1 MNQPVLLTE
10 PELADMLKTSQRS
23 VRKARQSGALPYVRF
38 GRLVRYRLDDVVEFL
53 EAATVANEN
62 SEAVCYRSR
71 PFDRRA
77 PKVVGFLERTRGAR
91 R

>member
-23 VRKARQSGALPYVRF
+23 IRKARQSGALPYIRL
-38 GRLVRYRLDDVVEFL
+38 GRLVRYRLNDVVEFL

-62 SEAVCYRSR
+62 GDVVSHRS
-71 PFDRRA
+71 PPSGRRA
-77 PKVVGFLERTRGAR
+77 PKVVGFLERNVGTRR
-91 R
+91 